1 MASAA
6 LITIAPMSAN
16 ARDRDRDR
24 PEQTANQIV
33 NEADAQTARI
43 KVDLRLTPEQE
54 KNWPGFES
62 AMHDMSK
69 RRADRTMALR
79 EERNRD
85 ADKTSTDKS
94 DKAAADKTTT
104 GSAATDKTASDRFNL
119 IDQINRDADARIA
132 RANDWKTLSQAAKPL
147 YDSLDEQQKRRFAEV
162 LFQGNRHRDRNF
174 NRDRDQD
181 RYDRSYRDSD
191 RDQD

>member
-1 MASAA
+1 MLLMASAA

-24 PEQTANQIV
+24 PEQTSNQIV

-69 RRADRTMALR
+69 RRADRVMAMR
-79 EERNRD
+79 EERNKD
-85 ADKTSTDKS
+85 ADKSTTDKS
-94 DKAAADKTTT
+94 DKSTTDKTTT
-104 GSAATDKTASDRFNL
+104 GSAAPDRFNL
-119 IDQINRDADARIA
+119 IDQINRDADARIE
-132 RANDWKTLSQAAKPL
+132 RANDWKTLSKAAKPL
-147 YDSLDEQQKRRFAEV
+147 YDSLDDQQKRRFADV
-162 LFQGNRHRDRNF
+162 LLQGGRHRDRNF
-174 NRDRDQD
+174 DRDGE
-181 RYDRSYRDSD
+181 RGGYRDSD
-191 RDQD
+191 RDRD